1 MLQSIFISVGK
12 TFTPEQEAFVTAVEN
27 YLRAQGLE
35 PRTIGRNYFR
45 NDQPLKTVT
54 ECMKECSGAIV
65 LAFER
70 IHIDKGTEKR
80 GSPDA
85 TDLAEINFPTVWNQI
100 EAALA
105 YATHRPLLVL
115 VENGLKLEGL
125 LQTGYDWWVQHVT
138 LNQSSLLSSE
148 FAQVFSDWKTR
159 CAEFESEPVAAS
171 PPVSAADLSIKDL
184 LGSMKVGQLWAL
196 LGALFGVIAA
206 VATAA
211 FKLGQAH

>member
-1 MLQSIFISVGK
+1 MSLPIFLSIGK
-12 TFTPEQEAFVTAVEN
+12 TFTPQQEAFVSAVEN

-54 ECMKECSGAIV
+54 ECMKECVGAIV
-65 LAFER
+65 IAFER
-70 IHIDKGTEKR
+70 IHVDKGSEKR

-85 TDLAEINFPTVWNQI
+85 SVLNEINFPTVWNQI

-138 LNQSSLLSSE
+138 LDQSSLLSTE
-148 FAQVFSDWKTR
+148 FAQIFSDWKAR
-159 CAEFESEPVAAS
+159 CAEAQKTSTAPA
-171 PPVSAADLSIKDL
+171 VSAAELSIKDL
-184 LGSMKVGQLWAL
+184 LGSLKVAQLWGL
-196 LGALFGVIAA
+196 LAALFGVLAA
-206 VATAA
+206 VAATA
-211 FKLGQAH
+211 FKLGQSH

>member
-1 MLQSIFISVGK
+1 MLKPIFISVGK

-27 YLRAQGLE
+27 YLHAQGLE

-54 ECMKECSGAIV
+54 ECMQECAGAIV
-65 LAFER
+65 IAFER
-70 IHIDKGTEKR
+70 IHVDKGSEKR

-85 TDLAEINFPTVWNQI
+85 TELSQINFPTVWNQI

-125 LQTGYDWWVQHVT
+125 LQTGYDWWVQHVS
-138 LNQSSLLSSE
+138 LSQSSLLSSE
-148 FAQVFSDWKTR
+148 FAQVFSDWKAR
-159 CAEFESEPVAAS
+159 CTEAQNAPAA
-171 PPVSAADLSIKDL
+171 PPAVSAAELSIKDL
-184 LGSMKVGQLWAL
+184 LGSLKVGQLWAL
-196 LGALFGVIAA
+196 LGALAGVLSA
-206 VATAA
+206 VAAA
-211 FKLGQAH
+211 AYKLGQAH